1 MESLYNVLCCGK
13 RKDYSKDKKNVY
25 FDNLKN
31 DLKNSY
37 LSKCSYCSIKLQ
49 NVKFSARINRT
60 IYSFCK
66 EDCYSNW
73 IRKYN

>member
-1 MESLYNVLCCGK
+1 MESIYNFICCGK
-13 RKDYSKDKKNVY
+13 RKDDINDKKNVY
-25 FDNLKN
+25 FKNLKN

-37 LSKCSYCSIKLQ
+37 LNKCSYCSMKLQ